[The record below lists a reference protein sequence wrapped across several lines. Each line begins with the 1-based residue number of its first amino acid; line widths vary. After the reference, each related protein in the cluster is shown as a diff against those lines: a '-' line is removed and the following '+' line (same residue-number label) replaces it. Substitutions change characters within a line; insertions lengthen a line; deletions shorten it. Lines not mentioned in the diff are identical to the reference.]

1 MRYRIREFK
10 GSLIIKLDGHARD
23 DETVRVRRVLL
34 PFLRR
39 PGVKV
44 ILNLVGLREF
54 GIPEV
59 GVLGAIRQEVAAQN
73 GALRLCALQ
82 DDLLAQFDWNPM
94 LQVYAL
100 YYGLESSLSEMSDL
114 PLKRSA

>member
-10 GSLIIKLDGHARD
+10 GSLIVKLDGQARD
-23 DETVRVRRVLL
+23 DEAVRLRRVLF

-39 PGVKV
+39 PGVKAV
-44 ILNLVGLREF
+44 LNLAGLREF
-54 GIPEV
+54 GIPELE
-59 GVLGAIRQEVAAQN
+59 VLGAIRQEVTAQ
-73 GALRLCALQ
+73 GGTLRLYALQ
-82 DDLLAQFDWNPM
+82 DDLLTQFDWNPL

-100 YYGLESSLSEMSDL
+100 YHGLESSLTEMPDL